1 MLWLILTGG
10 LGVVGYLYFSKKFS
24 YFRNHGIPQEPG
36 YFPFGSSN
44 NWKIMSG
51 KLAFNQMTDEL
62 YEKYK
67 HVKCVGY
74 YGNFGTPTL
83 LVNDPELAKK
93 IMIKDFDHFSD
104 RRETRMDDE
113 ANKYFANMLVTLKGM
128 LNIIIYIIFFLNFW
142 LNKLLKKFH
151 LSLDDSLVKCI
162 IF

>member
-10 LGVVGYLYFSKKFS
+10 LSVVGYLYFSKKFS

-51 KLAFNQMTDEL
+51 KLAFSQITDEL

-67 HVKCVGY
+67 HLKCVGY
-74 YGNFGTPTL
+74 YVNFGEPVL
-83 LVNDPELAKK
+83 LVNDLELAKK

-104 RRETRMDDE
+104 RRKMRMDEDS
-113 ANKYFANMLVTLKGM
+113 NKYFANMVLTLEGM
-128 LNIIIYIIFFLNFW
+128 FTIIYNFLIE
-142 LNKLLKKFH
+142 LH
-151 LSLDDSLVKCI
+151 L
-162 IF
+162 FY

>member
-1 MLWLILTGG
+1 
-10 LGVVGYLYFSKKFS
+10 
-24 YFRNHGIPQEPG
+24 
-36 YFPFGSSN
+36 
-44 NWKIMSG
+44 MSG

-104 RRETRMDDE
+104 RRETRMDDV

-128 LNIIIYIIFFLNFW
+128 LNIIIYIIFFFL
-142 LNKLLKKFH
+142 
-151 LSLDDSLVKCI
+151 
-162 IF
+162 IFG